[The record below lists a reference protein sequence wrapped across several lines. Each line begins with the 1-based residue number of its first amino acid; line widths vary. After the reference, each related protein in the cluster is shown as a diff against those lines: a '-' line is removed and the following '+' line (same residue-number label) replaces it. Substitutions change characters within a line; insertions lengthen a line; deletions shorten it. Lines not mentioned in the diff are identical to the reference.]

1 MKGAIA
7 MLLWVEPF
15 MWALCRFL
23 GNAMT
28 TIGLVGLLVFLGHG
42 LMWLTDKILEME

>member
-1 MKGAIA
+1 

>member
-1 MKGAIA
+1 

-28 TIGLVGLLVFLGHG
+28 TIGLTGLLAFAGHG
-42 LMWLTDKILEME
+42 LSWVYNKIMDEE